1 MKKDELYS
9 ELVSMTPVSP
19 YDDDFRVHLNKTLK
33 IYQEKIS
40 KLDLN
45 DRPLGW
51 DGICHRIKQ
60 LCDAISRAI
69 ESEYRGKRH
78 SAYTSIKNQLDG
90 YKTKKTRI
98 EGLAYSSY
106 ILKINP
112 DTYFYRMREVKIS
125 ERRNL
130 KNKDIFHIPLNLR
143 GIVETQ
149 RYSVPGYPCLYLSHR
164 VYGCWEEMGRPDF
177 GTIMVSRFKN
187 TKPFSLLDLRIP
199 SLEKWNND
207 FINCLKFFPL
217 VISTMIQVKNSD
229 DNYKP
234 EYVIP
239 QLLTE
244 WIISQSD
251 KGEKG
256 EKRIIGIAYTS
267 AQKNNDFDFPEN
279 SFDNYAIPAVYPFT
293 TKESNYCKVLKDI
306 FLVSRPTYY
315 DFEVLR
321 QGSLLDFGCM
331 GISKEENINSSEFG
345 SMEHYLRQL
354 RCTAIEEE

>member
-1 MKKDELYS
+1 MTKDELYS
-9 ELVSMTPVSP
+9 ELVSMTPIKP
-19 YDDDFRVHLNKTLK
+19 YDEDFRLHLNKTLK

-45 DRPLGW
+45 DRPSGW
-51 DGICHRIKQ
+51 VGICRRIKQ
-60 LCDAISRAI
+60 LCDSISRAI

-78 SAYTSIKNQLDG
+78 SAYTSIKNQLEG
-90 YKTKKTRI
+90 YKTEKTTI
-98 EGLAYSSY
+98 EGLAYSNY
-106 ILKINP
+106 ILNI
-112 DTYFYRMREVKIS
+112 DSHTIFYRMREVKIS
-125 ERRNL
+125 ERRKM
-130 KNKDIFHIPLNLR
+130 KNKDIFHIPLNKR
-143 GIVETQ
+143 GIVATQ

-217 VISTMIQVKNSD
+217 VISTMFQVKNSD

-244 WIISQSD
+244 WIISHND
-251 KGEKG
+251 KDKNSN
-256 EKRIIGIAYTS
+256 KRIIGIAYTS
-267 AQKNNDFDFPEN
+267 AQKNDDFNFPDN
-279 SFDNYAIPAVYPFT
+279 SYDNYAIPAVYPFT
-293 TKESNYCKVLKDI
+293 TKKSNYCKVLKDI
-306 FLVSRPTYY
+306 FLVSKPTYY
-315 DFEVLR
+315 DFEILIH
-321 QGSLLDFGCM
+321 GSLLDYGCM
-331 GISKEENINSSEFG
+331 GFSKEDDINNSKFG
-345 SMEHYLRQL
+345 TMESYLNRFP
-354 RCTAIEEE
+354 CTAIEE